1 MYKLVLYI
9 TLNFFNVSINES
21 HTIFGERKSHVQ
33 DPENCSMLSCIY
45 WQIEIK
51 FNLFICHIEILTLL
65 HYLWLKNSFNKS
77 LYWPLSPLKEILNY
91 SKILR
96 LTLPK
101 SFSWWFCLHLWV
113 WGFCWKNYIKIHMF
127 NQSSNFIHICCQM
140 SCKPCAIQFIKVNM
154 YLNIY
159 YYMYIQFQNNEM

>member
-51 FNLFICHIEILTLL
+51 SNLFICHIEILTLL
-65 HYLWLKNSFNKS
+65 HYLWLKNTSKKFILTTHPPERNFKLFQDIKAYIANIIFMMILFTFMS
-77 LYWPLSPLKEILNY
+77 LRFLLKKIISKYICLIRVLILYIFVVKWAANLVP
-91 SKILR
+91 SSLLR
-96 LTLPK
+96 
-101 SFSWWFCLHLWV
+101 W
-113 WGFCWKNYIKIHMF
+113 
-127 NQSSNFIHICCQM
+127 IC
-140 SCKPCAIQFIKVNM
+140 I
-154 YLNIY
+154 
-159 YYMYIQFQNNEM
+159 

>member
-65 HYLWLKNSFNKS
+65 HYLWLKNSFKKFILTTHPPERNFKLFQDIKAYIANIIFMMILITFMSLRFLLKKLYQNTYVKS
-77 LYWPLSPLKEILNY
+77 E
-91 SKILR
+91 
-96 LTLPK
+96 
-101 SFSWWFCLHLWV
+101 F
-113 WGFCWKNYIKIHMF
+113 
-127 NQSSNFIHICCQM
+127 
-140 SCKPCAIQFIKVNM
+140 
-154 YLNIY
+154 
-159 YYMYIQFQNNEM
+159 

>member
-1 MYKLVLYI
+1 MKVIQFLEREKATFKIQKIVQYCHAYI
-9 TLNFFNVSINES
+9 DRLRLNL
-21 HTIFGERKSHVQ
+21 IFLIVILKSW
-33 DPENCSMLSCIY
+33 PYYIIY
-45 WQIEIK
+45 DK
-51 FNLFICHIEILTLL
+51 KTHL
-65 HYLWLKNSFNKS
+65 KS
-77 LYWPLSPLKEILNY
+77 LYWPLSLLKEILNY

-96 LTLPK
+96 LTLQK

>member
-1 MYKLVLYI
+1 MSYWNPYPISL
-9 TLNFFNVSINES
+9 
-21 HTIFGERKSHVQ
+21 
-33 DPENCSMLSCIY
+33 SMTKKTHL
-45 WQIEIK
+45 
-51 FNLFICHIEILTLL
+51 
-65 HYLWLKNSFNKS
+65 KS
-77 LYWPLSPLKEILNY
+77 LYWPLSLLKEILNY

-96 LTLPK
+96 LTLQK

-113 WGFCWKNYIKIHMF
+113 WGFCWKNYTKIHMF

-159 YYMYIQFQNNEM
+159 YYMYIMKCKQEEQLQYVSNTFRVFHVFLIFFFYKI